1 MKDHRDQWVSVRG
14 EFVYLYHSY
23 VRTKQLI
30 ASLFFRS
37 RGGIAPVPSNLVL
50 IRREDDKEERRI
62 CAHIN
67 SKNFKNLIKIETE

>member
-1 MKDHRDQWVSVRG
+1 MGFCEGRIRVLVS
-14 EFVYLYHSY
+14 FIY

-30 ASLFFRS
+30 ASLFFHS

-67 SKNFKNLIKIETE
+67 V